1 MANQL
6 YPKARQRFGKA
17 QLNWETATIKAVLI
31 YDTYTFDAT
40 DEFLVDIAGA
50 HRGPVATLAN
60 KTITNGFAN
69 ADPTDFLAL
78 ALTAAAN
85 AVVFYVDTGSSATDV
100 LIAYMDSLDGFPL
113 AADSA
118 GDFTLYPDVA
128 FGGYF
133 RL

>member
-17 QLNWETATIKAVLI
+17 ELNWETATIRAVII
-31 YDTYTFDAT
+31 YDTYVLDTA
-40 DEFLVDIAGA
+40 DEFLVDIDTA
-50 HRGPVATLAN
+50 HRGPTALLAN
-60 KTITNGFAN
+60 KTITDGFAN

-78 ALTAAAN
+78 TLTAAAN
-85 AVVFYVDTGSSATDV
+85 AVVFFVDTGDSATSV
-100 LIAYMDSLDGFPL
+100 LVAYMDSLDGFPL
-113 AADSA
+113 AADST
-118 GDFTLYPDVA
+118 GDFTLYPDIA